1 MPYYRSM
8 DKPQLRSK
16 LKEIRLNMSAQ
27 ERAQSS
33 ALIAQALQSALDWG
47 KVRNI
52 HVFEPIEVLGEVDIS
67 EFCEAFKADHPEI
80 KCYTSRKIAEKWRI
94 TSLGGESLDE
104 LPELWN
110 VLRGDMSLVGPRPLL
125 MEYLPFYSK
134 EQNRRHE
141 SKPGVT
147 GWAQVNGRNALSW
160 DQKFELDVWYVD
172 NKSLLLDLR
181 ILFMTAAIVFRRSGI
196 SNDGHATMPIFTGNR
211 ALPSEENRHS
221 QGSSTP
227 L

>member
-1 MPYYRSM
+1 MKRLLDIVTSGLGLLVLSPLLIVLYIVISWKMGRPVLFM
-8 DKPQLRSK
+8 QVRPGLGGKPFTMIKFRTMRDATDSSGKPLSDA
-16 LKEIRLNMSAQ
+16 ERL
-27 ERAQSS
+27 
-33 ALIAQALQSALDWG
+33 
-47 KVRNI
+47 
-52 HVFEPIEVLGEVDIS
+52 
-67 EFCEAFKADHPEI
+67 
-80 KCYTSRKIAEKWRI
+80 
-94 TSLGGESLDE
+94 TSLGKFMRAASLDE

-141 SKPGVT
+141 TKPGIT

-196 SNDGHATMPIFTGNR
+196 SSDGHATMPVFTGNR
-211 ALPSEENRHS
+211 ALPSAENRHS